1 MASVCVVRLKDVI
14 TVNAKSVAVVFT
26 NHMNASANGAS
37 GVGNIV
43 QPASHL

>member
-14 TVNAKSVAVVFT
+14 VNAKSTVVIFS
-26 NHMNASANGAS
+26 NHLNTSVNGAS

-43 QPASHL
+43 

>member
-14 TVNAKSVAVVFT
+14 IVNAKSAVVIFS
-26 NHMNASANGAS
+26 NHLNASVSGAS

-43 QPASHL
+43 